1 MRAVSAVV
9 GLYLALIAM
18 VVVGLAVAGKLWEFS
33 NAFDYAASRTG
44 DALGEA
50 SSPPLMTLALSGDTL
65 YLNVTPLRPFT
76 LKYLLLEYPNGTV
89 DVRELDLPVLNSTLL
104 PLVRG
109 YSGEVFRPV
118 LVTGNGVTYAY
129 TPGRD
134 PLLASLDPALAGKAF
149 IDRDVVDSLRGAA
162 PLVRATAGLRE
173 VYDPLSNSPLLVLSG
188 SSPLNYTRV
197 KLGTELTLELTIRGQ
212 PSRPYACPAV
222 YFDTGGWVVIPCSLQ
237 EAGFFDK
244 VFYYKRLDLGGYPV
258 DLYIEVY
265 GLSKGY
271 VYYWYPSL
279 ESGTTIPLASFYV
292 ALRFKPAGPYA
303 LLLNGTASVE
313 VRLPGIVF
321 PPKPTVT
328 VPFYVPGTNVCDA
341 VLDDYLGPSTLVPL
355 ILAPYSTFTS
365 NASFIAYVVKT
376 GVIGGFNSTRIYSFT
391 NATVVSALSDGPFYA
406 ANAAGVFTTS
416 DYLVV
421 LAAGTYLFPPLT
433 DPVSVASVA
442 VTLALD
448 TLTVAPPPYVAAP
461 VPESFN
467 ATLER
472 LVDYNPPPLLQNKI
486 MPLSPISNI
495 L

>member
-1 MRAVSAVV
+1 MRAVSTVV

-33 NAFDYAASRTG
+33 NAFDYAASRAG

-109 YSGEVFRPV
+109 YSGEVFRPI
-118 LVTGNGVTYAY
+118 LVTGNGVTYVY

-134 PLLASLDPALAGKAF
+134 PLLASLNPALAGKAF
-149 IDRDVVDSLRGAA
+149 IDQDVVDSLRVAG
-162 PLVRATAGLRE
+162 PLVWGAAGLRE
-173 VYDPLSNSPLLVLSG
+173 VYDPLSNAPLLVLSG

-197 KLGTELTLELTIRGQ
+197 RLGTQLTLYLTVKQAGW
-212 PSRPYACPAV
+212 PYNSCPAV
-222 YFDTGGWVVIPCSLQ
+222 YFDIGGWAVIPCSLQ

-303 LLLNGTASVE
+303 LLLNGSVSASV
-313 VRLPGIVF
+313 R
-321 PPKPTVT
+321 
-328 VPFYVPGTNVCDA
+328 VPRMVVSPDSVVNALLYVPGTNVCDA
-341 VLDDYLGPSTLVPL
+341 VLNDYLGLSALVPL
-355 ILAPYSTFTS
+355 VLAPYSTFTS
-365 NASFIAYVVKT
+365 NASLNAYVVKT
-376 GVIGGFNSTRIYSFT
+376 GVTGGFNSTRIYSFT
-391 NATVVSALSDGPFYA
+391 NATV
-406 ANAAGVFTTS
+406 
-416 DYLVV
+416 
-421 LAAGTYLFPPLT
+421 
-433 DPVSVASVA
+433 
-442 VTLALD
+442 
-448 TLTVAPPPYVAAP
+448 
-461 VPESFN
+461 
-467 ATLER
+467 
-472 LVDYNPPPLLQNKI
+472 
-486 MPLSPISNI
+486 ISS
-495 L
+495 LPG